1 MFVARKETRR
11 DLVLNVMKYVT
22 TLSVG
27 GLDVTR
33 ENHGGV
39 KLLEVSL
46 SGEWR
51 YSKYH

>member
-39 KLLEVSL
+39 KLLLTKGGSLMRGEVD
-46 SGEWR
+46 
-51 YSKYH
+51 

>member
-33 ENHGGV
+33 ENHGAC
-39 KLLEVSL
+39 EVTFNKRRL
-46 SGEWR
+46 IDER
-51 YSKYH
+51 